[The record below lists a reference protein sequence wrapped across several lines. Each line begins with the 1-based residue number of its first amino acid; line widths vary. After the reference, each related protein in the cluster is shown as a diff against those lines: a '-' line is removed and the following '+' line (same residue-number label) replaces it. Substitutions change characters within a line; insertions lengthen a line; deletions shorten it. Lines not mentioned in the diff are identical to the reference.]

1 MIQCPG
7 IRTGWNLE
15 AARHPNEATRLAAL
29 RSYDILDSAAEA
41 EFDEIVRVV
50 SDVCGMPVSLI
61 SLVETDRQWFKAKTG
76 IEISETPFNL
86 SVCAHGILQ
95 PDLLEIEDMTK
106 DVRTIDNPLVKGEPH
121 ARFYAGAALTNDEGH
136 PLGMLC
142 VLDYQ
147 PRKLTGAQRD
157 LLRVMARLVMRQIEL
172 RKLVKTERAAH
183 LMVQEIL
190 EKANALLERNDTLRR
205 EVDHRVKNSLAQ
217 IVGFLRI
224 QERQH
229 KDEPKIA
236 GPLAEARNRVMTVVN
251 VHDHLHKAAEDEMT
265 SVAQF
270 LKNLTEAVSDNRP
283 PQLRAITIDADETRL
298 PSDRIMS
305 IGLVVNEFVS
315 NAMKHAFPP
324 GHDGVIDI
332 SFRSVGT
339 DHVLRMADNGV
350 GVPAGFDI
358 TGNTGLG
365 LRVMNSLAQQL
376 RGKLAH
382 ESSGAGT
389 VFILRFPAL

>member
-1 MIQCPG
+1 MQ
-7 IRTGWNLE
+7 
-15 AARHPNEATRLAAL
+15 ADRHPKEEARLAAL

-41 EFDEIVRVV
+41 EFDEIVRVI

-76 IEISETPFNL
+76 IEINETPFNL

-121 ARFYAGAALTNDEGH
+121 ARFYAGAALTNDDGH

-147 PRKLTGAQRD
+147 PRKLTQPQRD
-157 LLRVMARLVMRQIEL
+157 LLQVMAKLVMQQIEL
-172 RKLVKTERAAH
+172 RKLVRTERAAH

-190 EKANALLERNDTLRR
+190 DKANALLERNDTLRR
-205 EVDHRVKNSLAQ
+205 EIDHRVKNSLAQ

-224 QERQH
+224 QEKEHRS
-229 KDEPKIA
+229 EPRIA
-236 GPLAEARNRVMTVVN
+236 GPLAEARNRVMTIVN
-251 VHDHLHKAAEDEMT
+251 VHDHLHRAAEDDLT

-270 LKNLTEAVSDNRP
+270 LRNLTEAVSDNRP
-283 PQLRAITIDADETRL
+283 PQLRAINIDADETRL

-332 SFRSVGT
+332 SFRTEGIE
-339 DHVLRMADNGV
+339 HVLHMADNGV
-350 GVPAGFDI
+350 GVPADFSIDSRK
-358 TGNTGLG
+358 GLG
-365 LRVMNSLAQQL
+365 MRVMTSLAQQL
-376 RGKLAH
+376 RGRLTH
-382 ESSGAGT
+382 ESSAKGA
-389 VFILRFPAL
+389 VFAIRFPILV

>member
-1 MIQCPG
+1 MEAQRHPQ
-7 IRTGWNLE
+7 E
-15 AARHPNEATRLAAL
+15 AARLAAL
-29 RSYDILDSAAEA
+29 HSYDILDSAAEP

-229 KDEPKIA
+229 KDEPRIA

-283 PQLRAITIDADETRL
+283 PQLRAINIDADETRL

-332 SFRSVGT
+332 SFRSVGA

-358 TGNTGLG
+358 NGNTGLG

-376 RGKLAH
+376 RGKLTH

-389 VFILRFPAL
+389 VFTLRFPAP

>member
-1 MIQCPG
+1 M
-7 IRTGWNLE
+7 E
-15 AARHPNEATRLAAL
+15 AKRHPQEDARLAAL

-50 SDVCGMPVSLI
+50 SDICGTPMSVI
-61 SLVETDRQWFKAKTG
+61 TLVETDRQWFKAKVG
-76 IEISETPFNL
+76 LDISETPL
-86 SVCAHGILQ
+86 DISVCAHGILQ

-106 DVRTIDNPLVKGEPH
+106 DVRTIDNPFVTSDPH
-121 ARFYAGAALTNDEGH
+121 ARFYAGASLTTDDGH

-147 PRKLTGAQRD
+147 PRKLTAAQRD
-157 LLRVMARLVMRQIEL
+157 LLQVMARLVMRQIEL

-183 LMVQEIL
+183 MLVQEIL
-190 EKANALLERNDTLRR
+190 DKANALLERNDTLRR
-205 EVDHRVKNSLAQ
+205 EIDHRVKNSLAQ

-224 QERQH
+224 QEKEHRS
-229 KDEPKIA
+229 EPRIA
-236 GPLAEARNRVMTVVN
+236 GPLAEARNRVMTIVN
-251 VHDHLHKAAEDEMT
+251 VHDHLHRAAEDDQT

-270 LKNLTEAVSDNRP
+270 LRNLTEAVSDNRP

-332 SFRSVGT
+332 SFRTEGIE
-339 DHVLRMADNGV
+339 HVLRMADNGV
-350 GVPAGFDI
+350 GVPADFSIDSRK
-358 TGNTGLG
+358 GLG
-365 LRVMNSLAQQL
+365 MRVMNSLAQQL
-376 RGKLAH
+376 RGRLSH
-382 ESSGAGT
+382 EGSANGA
-389 VFILRFPAL
+389 VFVIRFPILV

>member
-1 MIQCPG
+1 MQAQRHPQ
-7 IRTGWNLE
+7 E
-15 AARHPNEATRLAAL
+15 AARLAAL
-29 RSYDILDSAAEA
+29 YSYDILDSAAEA

-121 ARFYAGAALTNDEGH
+121 ARFYAGAALTNDDGH

-147 PRKLTGAQRD
+147 PRKLTDPQRN
-157 LLRVMARLVMRQIEL
+157 LLQVMAKLVMRQMEL
-172 RKLVKTERAAH
+172 RKRVRAERAAH
-183 LMVQEIL
+183 LMVQEVL
-190 EKANALLERNDTLRR
+190 DKANALLERNDTLRR
-205 EVDHRVKNSLAQ
+205 EIDHRVKNSLAQ

-224 QERQH
+224 QEKQH
-229 KDEPKIA
+229 KEEPKIA
-236 GPLAEARNRVMTVVN
+236 GPLAEARNRVMTIVN
-251 VHDHLHKAAEDEMT
+251 VHDHLHRAAEDELT

-270 LKNLTEAVSDNRP
+270 LKNLTAAVSDNRP
-283 PQLRAITIDADETRL
+283 PQLRAINIDADGTRL

-305 IGLVVNEFVS
+305 IGLAVNEFVS

-332 SFRSVGT
+332 SFQRDGA

-350 GVPAGFDI
+350 GVPADFDI
-358 TGNTGLG
+358 KGNKGLG

-376 RGKLAH
+376 RGSLSH
-382 ESSGAGT
+382 ESSAKGT
-389 VFILRFPAL
+389 AFILRFPVL